1 MDQQKPGTISSRNNQ
16 VYKLHFN
23 LWSRRVFKSLILV
36 KALSKECCQCV
47 NSGIYQDRKKG
58 KKMFLHKAVECK
70 LCRYT
75 TFYYTAIV
83 LSILQYWSYIS
94 RNFMKIHQ
102 DEFSLAFLMT
112 NIKCSST
119 ALVQR
124 FSAGN
129 KSSTFP
135 NFRSGD
141 CNAEWKNT
149 LLVLVLLPINE
160 VDTINT
166 VEEWLLSSH
175 AEPCLISQQIVT
187 RLSQSFNF
195 SPDWPHGM
203 FEETVLALTY

>member
-1 MDQQKPGTISSRNNQ
+1 M
-16 VYKLHFN
+16 
-23 LWSRRVFKSLILV
+23 
-36 KALSKECCQCV
+36 LSMCQCW
-47 NSGIYQDRKKG
+47 NIPGQKKG
-58 KKMFLHKAVECK
+58 KKIFLHKAEECK
-70 LCRYT
+70 RCIYI

-83 LSILQYWSYIS
+83 LSILQYWNYIA

-112 NIKCSST
+112 NIKCSSI

-141 CNAEWKNT
+141 SNAEWKNT

-187 RLSQSFNF
+187 SVSQSFNS
-195 SPDWPHGM
+195 SPDLPHGM
-203 FEETVLALTY
+203 FRETVLALTY